1 MYGLNW
7 SAGTEIGR
15 SLIPQRFGGSMKSIA
30 RVFATA
36 LFAAAMAAAP
46 VLAQT
51 VTIDYDHTVNFLKFR
66 TYTWDKVHATDPTV
80 EDRITIALNRDM
92 TGRYMTEVAKGGDV
106 TIAAVEATQ
115 DKQEFTTFYN
125 SLGDFTWQRG
135 WGSAGFLDAQAS
147 LNDVPLDTLIVDMY
161 DTKTHKLLWRG
172 TVTESVASS
181 QDKNDQKIDRAVTL
195 LISKYPPKYKKS

>member
-1 MYGLNW
+1 
-7 SAGTEIGR
+7 
-15 SLIPQRFGGSMKSIA
+15 MKSIA

-106 TIAAVEATQ
+106 TITAVEATQ